1 LIHATSI
8 VEAGARIADGVE
20 IGPWCEIAGE
30 VEIGEGTEIGSHV
43 VIRGPTRIG
52 RGNRIYPFSSI
63 GGDSQDK
70 KYRGER
76 ATLEVGDGNVI
87 REYCTIN
94 RGTAQGGG
102 RTRVGS
108 GNWIMAYVHI
118 AHDCSVGDDVVM
130 ANGSSLAGHVAI
142 DNCVTLGGFTLVH
155 QFCRVGA
162 YAFSAMG
169 SIVLKDVPPFVMIAG
184 NTARPH
190 GLNTEGL
197 RRRGFSPETIR
208 HLRRAYK
215 TLYKKGLT
223 VQQAIAELEES
234 KTECPEIGLVIEFVR
249 ASTRGVIR

>member
-1 LIHATSI
+1 MIHATSI
-8 VEAGARIADGVE
+8 VDAGARIADGVE
-20 IGPWCEIAGE
+20 IGPWCEIGGE

-223 VQQAIAELEES
+223 VQQAIAELEEN
-234 KTECPEIGLVIEFVR
+234 KAECPEIGLVIEFVR